1 MICLTYSLLR
11 LLDCYHQAVVYAA
24 LILHDD
30 GLEITAEKIN
40 ALTKAANIVSDILCS
55 NDSAFF
61 EFVHTFS
68 TAKDVCM
75 LRSSQQ
81 P

>member
-1 MICLTYSLLR
+1 MVCLTYSLLR

-40 ALTKAANIVSDILCS
+40 ALTKAANIVSNILCS
-55 NDSAFF
+55 
-61 EFVHTFS
+61 T
-68 TAKDVCM
+68 
-75 LRSSQQ
+75 
-81 P
+81 